1 MRSNSEITKTWTIY
15 YYYINEEGQYLEA
28 KLEAHSK
35 NDSDTVYISNSV
47 FKDFAKNLGINLEE
61 FRFKYSTVSNICEH
75 QSDFSGRC
83 YDLSEV
89 ICIFTELK
97 PGSVRTKDSHC
108 CSSKISLCS
117 TEMRDMVCRNQLN
130 ISRSGFGVNDG
141 ECLLNIDVH
150 WLLSMQRLRAQGI
163 LLSVRDKE
171 YTIETNPSDFSNWT
185 RYDNKRK
192 SRIKKALRLDK
203 QKSLIYQDK
212 ENTSDYY

>member
-15 YYYINEEGQYLEA
+15 YFYINEKGQYLEA

-35 NDSDTVYISNSV
+35 YDSDTVYISNSV

-61 FRFKYSTVSNICEH
+61 FRFKYSTVSEICEH

-83 YDLSEV
+83 YNLTEV
-89 ICIFTELK
+89 ICMFTELK
-97 PGSVRTKDSHC
+97 PGSVRRKDSHC

-130 ISRSGFGVNDG
+130 NYPSGFGVNDD
-141 ECLLNIDVH
+141 ECLLNVDVH

-163 LLSVRDKE
+163 LFYVGDKE
-171 YTIETNPSDFSNWT
+171 YTIETYPSDYSNWK
-185 RYDNKRK
+185 RYDSKRK
-192 SRIKKALRLDK
+192 SRIKRALRLDK